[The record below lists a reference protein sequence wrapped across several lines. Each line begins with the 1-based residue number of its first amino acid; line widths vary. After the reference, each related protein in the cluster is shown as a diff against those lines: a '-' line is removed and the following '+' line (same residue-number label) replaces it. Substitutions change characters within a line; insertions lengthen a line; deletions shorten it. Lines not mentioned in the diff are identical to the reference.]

1 MFERRFESENY
12 TGTGGR
18 CGEKRVE
25 RENETRSVRWVR
37 VVFFTNNI
45 NRGEQRRGEEEAYG
59 ARIRRRERRG
69 EL

>member
-37 VVFFTNNI
+37 VVFFTNI
-45 NRGEQRRGEEEAYG
+45 NKGEQRRGEEEAHG